1 MPEETKEAEA
11 QEKKGGKK
19 KIILFV
25 LLGVL
30 ILGIAGGVVLF
41 LGGKKKDK
49 EGEKEKKAELKHP
62 KQTFF
67 VTLDP
72 VIVNLLDPT
81 GKRYLQ
87 IQISLEVP
95 DKKLEEE
102 INEKIPIIKDTI
114 NTIIGEKTVEDVLV
128 PNAKEQIKKEL
139 LEAINKALG
148 EDVVLKVYIL
158 QFIVE

>member
-11 QEKKGGKK
+11 QGKEGGKK

-25 LLGVL
+25 LIGIF
-30 ILGIAGGVVLF
+30 ILGIAAGVVFF

-49 EGEKEKKAELKHP
+49 KGEKIGAELKHP

-87 IQISLEVP
+87 IQISLEVS

-102 INEKIPIIKDTI
+102 INKKIPVIKDTI
-114 NTIIGEKTVEDVLV
+114 NTIIGEKTVEDVLA
-128 PNAKEQIKKEL
+128 PNAKEEIKKEL

-148 EDVVLKVYIL
+148 EDVVLKIYIL